1 MLLYV
6 IVALLVVSLPAYI
19 RIRSSPAYRQ
29 KATQVVIRQPGQRL
43 LGPPEPIILTGPE
56 DLPFALL
63 SQAAYQRKPDAKA
76 VNTGMCVNADAVL
89 MGMGW
94 KRWEGLDEGEL
105 AEKIKTVHLRVE
117 IWWHAEQ
124 RRVAVA
130 GAVPVIV
137 VAGEADA
144 HFGTPGSFRV
154 NDDGDWLAS
163 ASGR

>member
-1 MLLYV
+1 MRTPLRLCH
-6 IVALLVVSLPAYI
+6 ASLWVPRGFFQHSKQFVWNINAFVCHCRITRSISSAYI

-117 IWWHAEQ
+117 IWWHAERQ
-124 RRVAVA
+124 TVAVA
-130 GAVPVIV
+130 GAVPVN
-137 VAGEADA
+137 
-144 HFGTPGSFRV
+144 T
-154 NDDGDWLAS
+154 L
-163 ASGR
+163 